1 MSLSITV
8 PNGTGYRDVPI
19 AGVVSADGFRANA
32 AIALVDNNGLPVTS
46 LKVSAGG
53 PGAGQAA
60 KNYSGTVTLSGSTQ
74 TINLETVTAGKTYF
88 ITDIVVTS
96 TNSSA
101 ILIGITAGGVTVFQA
116 HANATKGVEALGIE
130 TQPYAAAGQV
140 VAIVVPAGSGVVA
153 YNILG
158 VEG

>member
-1 MSLSITV
+1 MAVTV
-8 PNGTGYRDVPI
+8 SVPTGTGFRDAPI
-19 AGVVSADGFRANA
+19 RGVVSSDGYSGNP

-53 PGAGQAA
+53 PAAGQAA

-74 TINLETVTAGKTYF
+74 TITLETVTAGKTYF
-88 ITDIVVTS
+88 ITDIVITT
-96 TNSSA
+96 TNSTA
-101 ILIGITAGGVTVFQA
+101 QLVQLQAGGVTIFQT
-116 HANATKGVEALGIE
+116 HINSTKGIESLGIE
-130 TQPYAAAGQV
+130 TQPYAVAGQV
-140 VAIVVPAGSGVVA
+140 VTLVVPSGSGVVA